1 MKLALITD
9 AWHPQIN
16 GVVTTLHE
24 LVEALGPMG
33 VQVSVLHPGQFKNR
47 PCPGYAG
54 IDLAVRPYKALASM
68 LDALQPDAVH
78 IATEGPLGW
87 AARKHCLKK
96 GWKFTTAFHTKFP
109 EILKA
114 ALRVPLFVG
123 YALFRHF
130 HRPSSGVMV
139 PTQGVLDMLKSRG
152 FQSLKPWTHG
162 VDLSLFEHHET
173 PLDIPELQGH
183 PRPYALY
190 VGRVSYEKNIDT
202 YLDLALPGTQIVS
215 GVGPLEE
222 QLKARYPNVVWMGVL
237 PRQHLAKVYAAADVF
252 VFPSRNETFGLVML
266 EAMACGTPVAAFPVD
281 GPLQVLGSSEGQIL
295 GGVLSED
302 LKSAVEQCQLVSRS
316 AARQRAEAFGWP
328 KTVELFVKNLVPL
341 FGDHTVR

>member
-24 LVEALGPMG
+24 LVVALDPWD
-33 VQVSVLHPGQFKNR
+33 VDVTVLHPGLFKSR
-47 PCPGYAG
+47 SCPGYAG
-54 IDLAVRPYKALASM
+54 IDLAVRPYKALAVM

-87 AARKHCLKK
+87 AARKHCLKR
-96 GWKFTTAFHTKFP
+96 GWQFTTAFHTKFP

-114 ALRVPLFVG
+114 ALRVPLFLG

-130 HRPSSGVMV
+130 HSPSAGVMV
-139 PTQGVLDMLKSRG
+139 PTQGVLDMLASRG
-152 FQSLKPWTHG
+152 FRSLKPWTHG
-162 VDLSLFEHHET
+162 VDLALFEHHQQ
-173 PLDIPELQGH
+173 PLDIPELKGC

-190 VGRVSYEKNIDT
+190 VGRVSYEKNIDA
-202 YLDLALPGTQIVS
+202 YLDLNLPGTQIVC

-222 QLKARYPNVVWMGVL
+222 QLKARYPNVLWMGVL
-237 PRQHLAKVYAAADVF
+237 PRQQLAKVYAAADVF

-281 GPLQVLGSSEGQIL
+281 GPLQVLGATEGQIT

-302 LKSAVEQCQLVSRS
+302 LKAAVEQCQQLSRTEP
-316 AARQRAEAFGWP
+316 RQRAEAFGWP
-328 KTVELFVKNLVPL
+328 KTVELFVKNLVPVSAKKR
-341 FGDHTVR
+341 GH